1 MAHHERPRSAWH
13 WAQMPPQTVW
23 ALLLLTAI
31 PAHRTLRPAA
41 GSLRRPLTPSSA
53 TPILLPPSREP
64 VDDFPGG
71 AMHVKQRALGIDDV
85 LVNGEVLREGGEH
98 SGALPGQ
105 VLRGLLDA
113 GNR

>member
-1 MAHHERPRSAWH
+1 
-13 WAQMPPQTVW
+13 
-23 ALLLLTAI
+23 
-31 PAHRTLRPAA
+31 
-41 GSLRRPLTPSSA
+41 
-53 TPILLPPSREP
+53 

-71 AMHVKQRALGIDDV
+71 AMHVKQRALGIDEV
-85 LVNGEVLREGGEH
+85 LVNGEVLREGGEY